1 MIDYSAVCHHL
12 GFLLRCWSGSTEV
25 FVEWDAAA
33 CVFRAS
39 VNGRWLSPAASQ
51 GEAERVW
58 KGEVN
63 G

>member
-1 MIDYSAVCHHL
+1 MSDVCHHL
-12 GFLLRCWSGSTEV
+12 GFLLRAWSGSTEV
-25 FVEWDAAA
+25 FVEWDKAA

-51 GEAERVW
+51 SEAEKVW
-58 KGEVN
+58 KGEVD